1 MKQAIKKSRKIANNL
16 SDEKLIYTLLIDG
29 NSLLKSSLVNKE
41 MNSKGEEYG
50 AIWNMLRRMGELL
63 LKKDFNFCLTVWDG
77 FQSGICRWNI
87 YSPYKQNRD
96 KHYEMFGGQTDY
108 DKQIAAYCKKVIN
121 YHNGIKNESKRGETD
136 DENFQR
142 QRSIIQNILDNLFV
156 RQFMFDEVEGDD
168 IIAYYCQHKKSNE
181 RVVIVSEDRD
191 LTQLINDE
199 ICIWIPSK
207 HKFITPNNDIA
218 ELGYTHENIVLKKII
233 CGDAS
238 DNIYGIK
245 GVGEKGLLKQFP
257 ELVNQKCTLNEI
269 LERAQAI
276 QTDRLQHKKKPL
288 KSLENMLNRVT
299 DGEQGKDIYEINE
312 KIIDLKE
319 PLLTEDAIKSLNEEL
334 YAPIDPDGRELK
346 NIYQIINDNDMVK
359 LQDENIFGNV
369 FGPFE
374 RICKMEKKYFN
385 EKTKDEKENNN

>member
-1 MKQAIKKSRKIANNL
+1 MRQVIKKTRKVANNV

-41 MNSKGEEYG
+41 MNAKGEEYG
-50 AIWNMLRRMGELL
+50 AIWNMLRRIGELL
-63 LKKDFNFCLTVWDG
+63 LKKDFNYCITAWDG
-77 FQSGICRWNI
+77 QQSGILRYNE
-87 YSPYKQNRD
+87 YKPYKSNRD
-96 KHYEMFGGQTDY
+96 KHYEMFSEETEY
-108 DKQIAAYCKKVIN
+108 DRKIAAYCKKVID
-121 YHNGIKNESKRGETD
+121 YHNDKRGAVKRSETD

-142 QRSIIQNILDNLFV
+142 QRGIIQEILDNLFV

-168 IIAYYCQHKKSNE
+168 VIAFYCKHKKSNE
-181 RVVIVSEDRD
+181 RIVIVSEDRD

-199 ICIWIPSK
+199 VCIWIPSK
-207 HKFITPNNDIA
+207 HKFITPKNDIE
-218 ELGYTHENIVLKKII
+218 ELGYTHENVVLKKII

-257 ELVNQKCTLNEI
+257 EIISQKCTLNEI
-269 LERAQAI
+269 LQRARDI
-276 QTDRLQHKKKPL
+276 QSDRLQHKKKPL
-288 KSLENMLNRVT
+288 KSLENMLNCVT

-312 KIIDLKE
+312 KIIDLKN
-319 PLLTEDAIKSLNEEL
+319 PLLTEEAIKSLTEEL
-334 YAPIDPDGRELK
+334 YAPIDPDDRDL
-346 NIYQIINDNDMVK
+346 NNVYQIINDNGITK

-374 RICKMEKKYFN
+374 RICKMEKKYFKECN
-385 EKTKDEKENNN
+385 KD

>member
-16 SDEKLIYTLLIDG
+16 NDEKLIYTLLIDG

-121 YHNGIKNESKRGETD
+121 YHKGIKNEPKRGETD

-191 LTQLINDE
+191 LTQLINEE

-218 ELGYTHENIVLKKII
+218 ELGYTHENVVLKKII

-257 ELVNQKCTLNEI
+257 ELITQKCTLNEI

-288 KSLENMLNRVT
+288 KSLENMLKRVT

-319 PLLTEDAIKSLNEEL
+319 PLLTEDAIKSLNDEL

-346 NIYQIINDNDMVK
+346 NIYQIINDNDMIK

-374 RICKMEKKYFN
+374 RICKMEKKYFK
-385 EKTKDEKENNN
+385 EKNKR

>member
-16 SDEKLIYTLLIDG
+16 NDEKLIYTLLIDG

-121 YHNGIKNESKRGETD
+121 YHKGIKNEPKRGETD

-191 LTQLINDE
+191 LTQLINEE

-207 HKFITPNNDIA
+207 HKFITLNNDIA
-218 ELGYTHENIVLKKII
+218 ELGYTHENVVLKKII
-233 CGDAS
+233 CGDSS

-257 ELVNQKCTLNEI
+257 ELITQKCTLNEI

-288 KSLENMLNRVT
+288 KSLENMLKRVT

-319 PLLTEDAIKSLNEEL
+319 PLLTEDAIKSLNDEL

-346 NIYQIINDNDMVK
+346 NIYQIINDNDMIK

-374 RICKMEKKYFN
+374 RICKMEKKYFK
-385 EKTKDEKENNN
+385 EKTKDEKEDNN

>member
-1 MKQAIKKSRKIANNL
+1 MKQAIKKSRKVANSLN
-16 SDEKLIYTLLIDG
+16 DEKLIYTLLIDG

-77 FQSGICRWNI
+77 FQSGICRWNL

-121 YHNGIKNESKRGETD
+121 YHKGIKNEPKRGETD

-218 ELGYTHENIVLKKII
+218 ELGYTHENVVLKKII

-257 ELVNQKCTLNEI
+257 ELITQKCTLNEI

-288 KSLENMLNRVT
+288 KSLENMLNRIT

-346 NIYQIINDNDMVK
+346 NIYQIINDNDMIK

-374 RICKMEKKYFN
+374 RICKMEKKYFK
-385 EKTKDEKENNN
+385 EKTKDEKEDNN

>member
-16 SDEKLIYTLLIDG
+16 SDDRLIYTLLIDG

-121 YHNGIKNESKRGETD
+121 YHKGIKNEPKRGETD

-191 LTQLINDE
+191 LTQLINEE

-207 HKFITPNNDIA
+207 HKFITPNNDVA
-218 ELGYTHENIVLKKII
+218 ELGYTHENVVLKKII
-233 CGDAS
+233 CGDVS

-257 ELVNQKCTLNEI
+257 ELITQKCTLNEI

-288 KSLENMLNRVT
+288 KSLENMLKRVT

-319 PLLTEDAIKSLNEEL
+319 PLLTEDAIKSLNDEL

-346 NIYQIINDNDMVK
+346 NIYQIINDNDMIK

-374 RICKMEKKYFN
+374 RICKMEKKYFK
-385 EKTKDEKENNN
+385 EKTKDEKEDNN

>member
-16 SDEKLIYTLLIDG
+16 SNEKLIYTLLIDG

-121 YHNGIKNESKRGETD
+121 YHKGIKNEPKRGETD

-218 ELGYTHENIVLKKII
+218 ELGYTHENVVLKKII

-257 ELVNQKCTLNEI
+257 EIITQKCTLNEI

-346 NIYQIINDNDMVK
+346 NIYQIINDNDMIK
-359 LQDENIFGNV
+359 LQDENTFGNV

-374 RICKMEKKYFN
+374 RICKMEKKYFK
-385 EKTKDEKENNN
+385 EKTND

>member
-16 SDEKLIYTLLIDG
+16 SDDKLIYTLLIDG

-121 YHNGIKNESKRGETD
+121 YHKGIKNEPKRGETD

-191 LTQLINDE
+191 LTQLINEE

-207 HKFITPNNDIA
+207 HKFITPNNDID
-218 ELGYTHENIVLKKII
+218 ELGYTHENVVLKKII

-257 ELVNQKCTLNEI
+257 ELITQKCTLNEI

-334 YAPIDPDGRELK
+334 YASIDPDGRELK
-346 NIYQIINDNDMVK
+346 NIYQIINDNDMIK

-374 RICKMEKKYFN
+374 RICKMEKQYFK
-385 EKTKDEKENNN
+385 EKTKDEKEDNN

>member
-1 MKQAIKKSRKIANNL
+1 MKQAIKKTRKIANNL

-29 NSLLKSSLVNKE
+29 NSLLKSSLINKE

-121 YHNGIKNESKRGETD
+121 YHKGIKNEPKRGETD

-207 HKFITPNNDIA
+207 HKFITPKNDIT
-218 ELGYTHENIVLKKII
+218 ELGYTHENVVLKKVI
-233 CGDAS
+233 CGDVS

-257 ELVNQKCTLNEI
+257 EIITQKCTLNEI

-288 KSLENMLNRVT
+288 KSLENMLNRIT

-312 KIIDLKE
+312 KIIDLKN
-319 PLLTEDAIKSLNEEL
+319 PLLTEDATKSLEEEL
-334 YAPIDPDGRELK
+334 YAPIDPDGRDLK

-359 LQDENIFGNV
+359 LQDENTFGNV

-374 RICKMEKKYFN
+374 RICKMEKNYFK
-385 EKTKDEKENNN
+385 ESLHEKENNN

>member
-16 SDEKLIYTLLIDG
+16 NDEKLIYTLLIDG

-121 YHNGIKNESKRGETD
+121 YHKGIKNEPKRGETD
-136 DENFQR
+136 NENFQR

-168 IIAYYCQHKKSNE
+168 IIAYYCLHKKSNE

-191 LTQLINDE
+191 LTQLINEE

-218 ELGYTHENIVLKKII
+218 ELGYTHENVVLKKII

-257 ELVNQKCTLNEI
+257 ELITQKCTLNEI

-288 KSLENMLNRVT
+288 KSLENMLKRVT

-346 NIYQIINDNDMVK
+346 NIYQIINDNDMIK

-374 RICKMEKKYFN
+374 RICKMEKKYYK
-385 EKTKDEKENNN
+385 EKTKDEKEDNN

>member
-1 MKQAIKKSRKIANNL
+1 MKQAIKKTRKIANNL

-121 YHNGIKNESKRGETD
+121 YHKGIKNEPKRGETD

-207 HKFITPNNDIA
+207 HKFITPKNDIT
-218 ELGYTHENIVLKKII
+218 ELGYTHENVVLKKVI

-257 ELVNQKCTLNEI
+257 EIITQKCTLNEI

-288 KSLENMLNRVT
+288 KSLENMLNRIT

-312 KIIDLKE
+312 KIIDLKN
-319 PLLTEDAIKSLNEEL
+319 PLLTEDATKSLEEEL
-334 YAPIDPDGRELK
+334 YAPIDPDGRDLK

-359 LQDENIFGNV
+359 LQDENTFGNV

-374 RICKMEKKYFN
+374 RICKMEKKYFKEN
-385 EKTKDEKENNN
+385 LHEKENNN

>member
-16 SDEKLIYTLLIDG
+16 NDEKLIYTLLIDG

-121 YHNGIKNESKRGETD
+121 YHKGIKNEPKRGETD

-191 LTQLINDE
+191 LTQLINEE

-218 ELGYTHENIVLKKII
+218 ELGYTHENVVLKKII

-257 ELVNQKCTLNEI
+257 ELITQKCTLNEI

-288 KSLENMLNRVT
+288 KSLENMLKRVT

-319 PLLTEDAIKSLNEEL
+319 PLLTEDAIKSLNDEL

-346 NIYQIINDNDMVK
+346 NIYQIINDNDMIK

-374 RICKMEKKYFN
+374 RICKMEKKYFK
-385 EKTKDEKENNN
+385 EKTKDEKEDNN